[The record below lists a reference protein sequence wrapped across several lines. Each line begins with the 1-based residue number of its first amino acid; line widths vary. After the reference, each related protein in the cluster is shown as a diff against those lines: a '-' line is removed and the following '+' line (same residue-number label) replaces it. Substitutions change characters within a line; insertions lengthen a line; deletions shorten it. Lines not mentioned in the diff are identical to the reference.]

1 MKITVA
7 GMGYVGLSLAVLL
20 SQQNTVYAIDIDSN
34 KVDAL
39 RRSVSPIQDDYIE
52 AYLSDKELNL
62 VATSNPE
69 EAYTGADFVIVAVPT
84 NYDVE
89 KDAFD
94 TSAVEAVIKTVRQ
107 YSGDSIIV
115 IKSTVP
121 IGYTEKLRQTLGE
134 KSILFSPEFL
144 REGQAL
150 YDNLY
155 PSRIIVGTELSDR
168 ELVEKANQFAE
179 LLQSGSKKESVAK
192 LIMGYSEAEA
202 VKLFANTYL
211 AMRISYI
218 NELDT
223 YAEVNGLNTEQII
236 QGVCMDPRIGM
247 FYNNPSFGYGG
258 YCLPKDTK
266 QMLSNLYSNIK
277 AKVK

>member
-1 MKITVA
+1 M
-7 GMGYVGLSLAVLL
+7 
-20 SQQNTVYAIDIDSN
+20 
-34 KVDAL
+34 
-39 RRSVSPIQDDYIE
+39 
-52 AYLSDKELNL
+52 
-62 VATSNPE
+62 
-69 EAYTGADFVIVAVPT
+69 
-84 NYDVE
+84 
-89 KDAFD
+89 
-94 TSAVEAVIKTVRQ
+94 
-107 YSGDSIIV
+107 
-115 IKSTVP
+115 
-121 IGYTEKLRQTLGE
+121 
-134 KSILFSPEFL
+134 
-144 REGQAL
+144 
-150 YDNLY
+150 
-155 PSRIIVGTELSDR
+155 GTELSDR